1 MLTFQLLCVLI
12 KHTCLHCIFVNVK
25 QKSAQPQNILILRP
39 GFFLWKNK

>member
-25 QKSAQPQNILILRP
+25 QKSAQPKNILILRP
-39 GFFLWKNK
+39 GFFSLKK